1 MSKVVKSVFGGVAS
15 VVKGVV
21 NVVKGAVKGVGDLV
35 KSIASSKL
43 GKAIIIAGAIYF
55 GGAALAGGFGSSAAG
70 GSFLSGMG
78 AGVSSAASTLSSAW
92 GSVMAGNFSQAAG
105 AVGNAWGTAGAAA
118 GQAAGTGAMAV
129 GSAVAPTAVTAPSA
143 TIGAPTAGT
152 ATTVANGG
160 VGTSLGTGTGGLGI
174 QSANT
179 LGANLGTGVAGQTGS
194 MLPASLQTAVTPAA
208 TGFAS
213 LSPLAQYGAITA
225 GTQVVGGM
233 IQGAGQKAAQEDQRD
248 YELRMAQE
256 ARDRYNANVGTSLW
270 GSNQPVNPVTG
281 MPGVNAWDP
290 QQAAR
295 DINARYSG
303 QPMVATVGSPGV
315 INRNISTVQPGTPM
329 ANNNY
334 PVYNP
339 YYATPPGRG

>member
-1 MSKVVKSVFGGVAS
+1 
-15 VVKGVV
+15 
-21 NVVKGAVKGVGDLV
+21 
-35 KSIASSKL
+35 
-43 GKAIIIAGAIYF
+43 
-55 GGAALAGGFGSSAAG
+55 
-70 GSFLSGMG
+70 
-78 AGVSSAASTLSSAW
+78 
-92 GSVMAGNFSQAAG
+92 MAGNFSQAAG

-118 GQAAGTGAMAV
+118 GQAAGTGAMTV
-129 GSAVAPTAVTAPSA
+129 GAAAAPTTVAAPTA

-152 ATTVANGG
+152 STAAINGG
-160 VGTSLGTGTGGLGI
+160 ITQANVGATMGGAQGLAMPA
-174 QSANT
+174 SAP
-179 LGANLGTGVAGQTGS
+179 LAAAGVA
-194 MLPASLQTAVTPAA
+194 PAAAAAPAA

-256 ARDRYNANVGTSLW
+256 ARDRYNANVGTALW

>member
-1 MSKVVKSVFGGVAS
+1 MSSVVKAVGNAVSS

-21 NVVKGAVKGVGDLV
+21 NVVKSVASGVGDLA
-35 KSIASSKL
+35 KSIASSPI
-43 GKAIIIAGAIYF
+43 GKAILIAGAVYF

-92 GSVMAGNFSQAAG
+92 GSVLAGNVGEAAS
-105 AVGNAWGTAGAAA
+105 AVGNAWGTAGTAA
-118 GQAAGTGAMAV
+118 GQAAGTGAMTV
-129 GSAVAPTAVTAPSA
+129 GSAVAPGTVGAPSA

-152 ATTVANGG
+152 PTAAINGG
-160 VGTSLGTGTGGLGI
+160 VSTSLGTAPGGYGI

-179 LGANLGTGVAGQTGS
+179 IGANLGTGVAGQTGS
-194 MLPASLQTAVTPAA
+194 LLPASLQAPVTSSAP
-208 TGFAS
+208 GFFS
-213 LSPLAQYGAITA
+213 SDLAKYGAITA
-225 GTQVVGGM
+225 GTQVAGGL
-233 IQGAGQKAAQEDQRD
+233 IQGAGQKQAQEDQRA

-256 ARDRYNANVGTSLW
+256 ARDRYNANVGTALW
-270 GSNQPVNPVTG
+270 SSNQPIDPNTG
-281 MPGVNAWDP
+281 LPGANAWDP

-295 DINARYSG
+295 DINARYAA
-303 QPMVATVGSPGV
+303 QPAVATIGSPGL
-315 INRNISTVQPGTPM
+315 INRNLATLPPGTPM

-339 YYATPPGRG
+339 YYANPGRG

>member
-1 MSKVVKSVFGGVAS
+1 MSKVVSGIGNAIGG

-21 NVVKGAVKGVGDLV
+21 NVVKGVVKGVGDLA

-78 AGVSSAASTLSSAW
+78 AGVSSAASTLSGAW
-92 GSVMAGNFSQAAG
+92 SSVMAGNFSQAAG

-118 GQAAGTGAMAV
+118 GQAAGATAAQAAGTGAMTVSPTAT
-129 GSAVAPTAVTAPSA
+129 PTAVTAP
-143 TIGAPTAGT
+143 TVGAPTA
-152 ATTVANGG
+152 VANGG
-160 VGTSLGTGTGGLGI
+160 VQTQAQMLAAQNAGIPGADTLTSAALK
-174 QSANT
+174 
-179 LGANLGTGVAGQTGS
+179 TGVT
-194 MLPASLQTAVTPAA
+194 PPPAA
-208 TGFAS
+208 PGFFS
-213 LSPLAQYGAITA
+213 SDLAKYGAITA

-233 IQGAGQKAAQEDQRD
+233 IQGAGQKQAQEDQRD

-256 ARDRYNANVGTSLW
+256 ARDRYNANVGTALW

>member
-1 MSKVVKSVFGGVAS
+1 MSKVVKAVVGGVTS

-78 AGVSSAASTLSSAW
+78 TGISSAASSLSSAW
-92 GSVMAGNFSQAAG
+92 GSAMAGEFGTAAST
-105 AVGNAWGTAGAAA
+105 VGNAWGTAGTAA
-118 GQAAGTGAMAV
+118 GQAATGAMT
-129 GSAVAPTAVTAPSA
+129 VAPTAAATTVSAP
-143 TIGAPTAGT
+143 TVGAPTA
-152 ATTVANGG
+152 AANGG
-160 VGTSLGTGTGGLGI
+160 ITQANVGSTMGGAKGLAMPA
-174 QSANT
+174 SAP
-179 LGANLGTGVAGQTGS
+179 LASAGVAPVA
-194 MLPASLQTAVTPAA
+194 PAAAA
-208 TGFAS
+208 TGFSS

-225 GTQVVGGM
+225 GTQVVGGL
-233 IQGAGQKAAQEDQRD
+233 IQGAGQKAAAEDQRD

-256 ARDRYNANVGTSLW
+256 ARDRYNSNVGTSLW
-270 GSNQPVNPVTG
+270 ASNQPVDPNTG
-281 MPGVNAWDP
+281 LPGANAWDP
-290 QQAAR
+290 QAAAR
-295 DINARYSG
+295 DINARYSA
-303 QPMVATVGSPGV
+303 PPSVATVGSPGL
-315 INRNISTVQPGTPM
+315 INRNLSTVPAGTPM

-339 YYATPPGRG
+339 YYANPGRGG

>member
-1 MSKVVKSVFGGVAS
+1 MSKVVSGIGNAIGG

-21 NVVKGAVKGVGDLV
+21 NVVKGVVKGVGDLA

-105 AVGNAWGTAGAAA
+105 AVGNAWGTAGTAA
-118 GQAAGTGAMAV
+118 GQAASTGAMTV
-129 GSAVAPTAVTAPSA
+129 GSAVAPTTVTAP
-143 TIGAPTAGT
+143 TVGAPTA
-152 ATTVANGG
+152 VANGG
-160 VGTSLGTGTGGLGI
+160 VQTQAQMLAAQNAGIPGADTLTSAALK
-174 QSANT
+174 
-179 LGANLGTGVAGQTGS
+179 TGVT
-194 MLPASLQTAVTPAA
+194 PPPAA
-208 TGFAS
+208 PGFFS
-213 LSPLAQYGAITA
+213 SDLAKYGAITA

-256 ARDRYNANVGTSLW
+256 ARDRYNANVGTALW
-270 GSNQPVNPVTG
+270 GSNQPVDPNTG
-281 MPGVNAWDP
+281 LPGANAWDP

-303 QPMVATVGSPGV
+303 QPSVSTVGTPGL
-315 INRNISTVQPGTPM
+315 INRNIGTVQPGMPM
-329 ANNNY
+329 ASNNY

>member
-1 MSKVVKSVFGGVAS
+1 MSKAVKAVGNAIGG

-21 NVVKGAVKGVGDLV
+21 NVVKGVVKGVGDLA
-35 KSIASSKL
+35 KSVASSKL
-43 GKAIIIAGAIYF
+43 GKAIIIAAAIYF

-118 GQAAGTGAMAV
+118 GQAAGAGAMTV
-129 GSAVAPTAVTAPSA
+129 GGAVAPTAVTAP
-143 TIGAPTAGT
+143 TVGAPTA
-152 ATTVANGG
+152 AVNGG
-160 VGTSLGTGTGGLGI
+160 ITQANVGSTMGGAKGLAMPA
-174 QSANT
+174 SAP
-179 LGANLGTGVAGQTGS
+179 LASAGVA
-194 MLPASLQTAVTPAA
+194 PAAAAPAA

-213 LSPLAQYGAITA
+213 LSPLAQYGAISA

-248 YELRMAQE
+248 YEIRMAQE
-256 ARDRYNANVGTSLW
+256 ARDRYNANVGTALW
-270 GSNQPVNPVTG
+270 GSNQPVDPNTG
-281 MPGVNAWDP
+281 LPGANAWDP

-315 INRNISTVQPGTPM
+315 INRNIGTVQPGTPM

>member
-1 MSKVVKSVFGGVAS
+1 MSKVVSGIGNAIS
-15 VVKGVV
+15 GVVKGVV
-21 NVVKGAVKGVGDLV
+21 NVVKGVVKGVGDLA

-78 AGVSSAASTLSSAW
+78 AGVSSAASTLSGAW
-92 GSVMAGNFSQAAG
+92 SSVMAGNFSQAAG
-105 AVGNAWGTAGAAA
+105 AVGNAWGTAGATAAQAA
-118 GQAAGTGAMAV
+118 GATAAQAAGTGAMAV
-129 GSAVAPTAVTAPSA
+129 SPTATPTAVTAP
-143 TIGAPTAGT
+143 TVGAPTA
-152 ATTVANGG
+152 VANGG
-160 VGTSLGTGTGGLGI
+160 VQTQAQMLAAQNAGIPGADALTSAALK
-174 QSANT
+174 A
-179 LGANLGTGVAGQTGS
+179 
-194 MLPASLQTAVTPAA
+194 PAAAAAPAA

-315 INRNISTVQPGTPM
+315 INRNIGTVQPGTPM

>member
-1 MSKVVKSVFGGVAS
+1 

-21 NVVKGAVKGVGDLV
+21 NVVKSVASGVGDLV
-35 KSIASSKL
+35 KSIASSPL

-92 GSVMAGNFSQAAG
+92 GSAMAGNFSQAAG

-118 GQAAGTGAMAV
+118 GQAAGAGAMTV
-129 GSAVAPTAVTAPSA
+129 GAAAAPTAVAAPTA

-152 ATTVANGG
+152 ATAAANGG
-160 VGTSLGTGTGGLGI
+160 VASTWVPSSTGMNVL
-174 QSANT
+174 
-179 LGANLGTGVAGQTGS
+179 
-194 MLPASLQTAVTPAA
+194 ASEAAAAAPAA
-208 TGFAS
+208 AAPAAPGFFAS
-213 LSPLAQYGAITA
+213 DLAKYGAITA